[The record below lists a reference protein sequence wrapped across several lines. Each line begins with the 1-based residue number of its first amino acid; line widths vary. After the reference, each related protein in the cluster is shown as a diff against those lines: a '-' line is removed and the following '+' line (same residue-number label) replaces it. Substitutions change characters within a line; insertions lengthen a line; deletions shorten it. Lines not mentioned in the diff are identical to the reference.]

1 MAYKQHEWVNG
12 EIITAEK
19 LNNIES
25 GIAETDTREIEASAT
40 ATVENTAGEPSCN
53 VTATGSTSSIAFKFA
68 FKGIKGEAG
77 SAPILR
83 KGEEAIQVSYDNGE
97 TWSDLFPLDDIK
109 GEKGA
114 DGGKGE
120 AAPTVVSQE
129 INITGT
135 VISGTTYYSDG
146 STSPITGVYTAEGDN
161 SDSETEPEG
170 GGDEVEGESDEGDN
184 GATGDN
190 GGDPDSGDEEDAPDE
205 GEGDPDP
212 ADDGNESDS
221 GNEEGGETPADG
233 EAEGGETE
241 PEGEQEGGESETPDE
256 GEAESPADEES
267 PEPEGDNGG
276 DEGNPDE
283 GDNGESETP
292 DEGDAGGDETPADSE
307 SEPEGG
313 NEGDTGESE

>member
-40 ATVENTAGEPSCN
+40 ATVENTAGEPSCD

-77 SAPILR
+77 AAPILR
-83 KGEEAIQVSYDNGE
+83 KGEEAVQVSYDNGE

-109 GEKGA
+109 GENGA
-114 DGGKGE
+114 EGSKGE

-146 STSPITGVYTAEGDN
+146 STSPITGVYTESGGNGEGSDERDETPAEGEQEGGGEPEPDSEPEGDN
-161 SDSETEPEG
+161 GEVGDEGEADSEPEGDNGEGETEPEG
-170 GGDEVEGESDEGDN
+170 GDEGDE
-184 GATGDN
+184 GEQEGDN
-190 GGDPDSGDEEDAPDE
+190 GGDEAPAE
-205 GEGDPDP
+205 GEQEG
-212 ADDGNESDS
+212 ESEPDS
-221 GNEEGGETPADG
+221 GNEEGGETPAEG
-233 EAEGGETE
+233 EAE
-241 PEGEQEGGESETPDE
+241 PEGEQEG
-256 GEAESPADEES
+256 
-267 PEPEGDNGG
+267 
-276 DEGNPDE
+276 
-283 GDNGESETP
+283 DNGESE
-292 DEGDAGGDETPADSE
+292 
-307 SEPEGG
+307 
-313 NEGDTGESE
+313 